1 MLRGVLLAALAG
13 ALLAGCGAPAPTR
26 LALRGTILTPDR
38 IVDDG
43 LLVID
48 GDRISAVIE
57 GSETPDG
64 IPIVDTG
71 GIILPGLIDLHNHPL
86 WSAFPRWRAG
96 GAFRNRDDWSRVPE
110 YVDGY
115 VTPERALLKTMT
127 CELSEYGE
135 VKAIVGG
142 ATSMRASPST
152 RCSAGLV
159 RNIEFDRPLSE
170 GLQDGTLSGLI
181 DVDIL
186 SDEQASRLVERLR
199 SGSVKRLFVHVGEGR
214 ADHPAPRE
222 EFQRLVDYGLL
233 TDRTVIIH
241 GTGLGDAEFD
251 AMASA
256 GATLVWS
263 PRSTLELYGETTS
276 ISMAIDR
283 GIRVALAPDW
293 SLTGSANLL
302 DELRTASEWS
312 QQALGTALDDRLLVR
327 MVTSDAAAI
336 AALET
341 RIGSL
346 EPGHL
351 ADVLVIRRRNSEPYR
366 TVVSSRPADVRLVMV
381 GGKPVYGAAD
391 LMSGLRDR
399 WDVEEVNVC
408 DAAMLIDTT
417 ADRASLLDYRHRLS
431 QVRLRLGR
439 ALEAFGRGIPLAPI
453 AEC

>member
-1 MLRGVLLAALAG
+1 VLRGALLAALVG
-13 ALLAGCGAPAPTR
+13 ALLSGCGAAGPTR

-38 IVDDG
+38 AIDDG
-43 LLVID
+43 LLVIE
-48 GDRISAVIE
+48 GDRISAVLA
-57 GSETPDG
+57 GATAPDG
-64 IPIVDTG
+64 VPIVDTG

-96 GAFRNRDDWSRVPE
+96 GAFRNRDDWARAPA

-115 VTPERALLKTMT
+115 VTPERELLKTMT
-127 CELSEYGE
+127 CELSAFGE
-135 VKAIVGG
+135 IKAIVGG
-142 ATSMRASPST
+142 ATSMRGSPAT

-159 RNIEFDRPLSE
+159 RNLEFDRPLSE
-170 GLQDGTLSGLI
+170 GLLDGTLSGLI

-186 SDEQASRLVERLR
+186 SDEQAARLLERLR
-199 SGSVKRLFVHVGEGR
+199 SGSVQRLFVHVGEGR

-233 TDRTVIIH
+233 TERTVIIH

-312 QQALGTALDDRLLVR
+312 RQALGTALDDRLLVR

-351 ADVLVIRRRNSEPYR
+351 ADVLVVRKRDAEPYR
-366 TVVSSRPADVRLVMV
+366 SVVVAQPADVRLVMV
-381 GGKPVYGAAD
+381 GGQLVYGAAD

-399 WDVEEVNVC
+399 WDVEPVKVC
-408 DAAMLIDTT
+408 DAAMVIDTT

-431 QVRLRLGR
+431 QIQSRLGR
-439 ALEAFGRGIPLAPI
+439 ALGAFGLALAPI